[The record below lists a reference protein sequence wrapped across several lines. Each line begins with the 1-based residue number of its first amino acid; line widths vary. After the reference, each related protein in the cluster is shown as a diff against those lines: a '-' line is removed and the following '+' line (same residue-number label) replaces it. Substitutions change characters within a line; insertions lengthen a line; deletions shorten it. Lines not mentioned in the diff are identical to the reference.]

1 MITLFDNE
9 TILRGYTQEKIL
21 AARREGMM
29 RGERRKAI
37 EATWNLVKE
46 GLPVDMIARALTLS
60 IAEVNDI
67 KSKKTN

>member
-60 IAEVNDI
+60 VAEVNDI